1 MPKLYPVPKDM
12 LKKGTKVYT
21 IQNGIRFSTEWQGG
35 DGLVVSRNGVDVL
48 ALSGF
53 AKECAIEAGDPSPR
67 PERNGWNVCFILEDG
82 KEIMLGELRRRGNV
96 VAAESVKP
104 VVTAV
109 PAPESIRLVVEDV
122 PDERDAMIAALKA
135 ELLSTHSSVAAL
147 EAKVAA
153 LEAKVADR
161 DARAQAAVK
170 CIIGAV

>member
-12 LKKGTKVYT
+12 LAKGTKVYT

-67 PERNGWNVCFILEDG
+67 PERNGWKVCFILQGD
-82 KEIMLGELRRRGNV
+82 KEIKLGELRRRGNG

-104 VVTAV
+104 VVAAV
-109 PAPESIRLVVEDV
+109 PAPESIRLVVEEV
-122 PDERDAMIAALKA
+122 PDERDAEILALKA
-135 ELLSTHSSVAAL
+135 
-147 EAKVAA
+147 KVAT
-153 LEAKVADR
+153 LE
-161 DARAQAAVK
+161 ARAQAAVK

>member
-1 MPKLYPVPKDM
+1 MRKLYSVPKDM
-12 LKKGTKVYT
+12 LAKGTKVYT

-67 PERNGWNVCFILEDG
+67 PERNGWKVCFILQGD
-82 KEIMLGELRRRGNV
+82 KEITLDKLRRRGNG
-96 VAAESVKP
+96 VAAESVRP
-104 VVTAV
+104 VVAAV
-109 PAPESIRLVVEDV
+109 PAPESIRLVVEEV

-147 EAKVAA
+147 EATVAA
-153 LEAKVADR
+153 RDATIATLE
-161 DARAQAAVK
+161 ARAQAAVK
-170 CIIGAV
+170 SLIGAA